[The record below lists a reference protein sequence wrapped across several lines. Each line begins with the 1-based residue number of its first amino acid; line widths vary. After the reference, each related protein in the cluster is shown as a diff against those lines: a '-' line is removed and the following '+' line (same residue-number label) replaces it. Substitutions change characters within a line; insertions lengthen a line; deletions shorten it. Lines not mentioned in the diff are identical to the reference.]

1 VHSCTGDGQRIWG
14 KGNSVGHVI
23 IDGAIAG
30 EKIKRHLPELSEKLG
45 EEGMINIEGIV
56 NSYAFLHNQSPQSWT
71 FELDLRTS
79 IEKW

>member
-1 VHSCTGDGQRIWG
+1 MAKEYGP
-14 KGNSVGHVI
+14 KGIHVGHVI

-30 EKIKRHLPELSEKLG
+30 DKIKRHLPELAEKLG
-45 EEGMINIEGIV
+45 EKGMINIEGIV
-56 NSYAFLHNQSPQSWT
+56 DSYSYLYNQSPQSWT